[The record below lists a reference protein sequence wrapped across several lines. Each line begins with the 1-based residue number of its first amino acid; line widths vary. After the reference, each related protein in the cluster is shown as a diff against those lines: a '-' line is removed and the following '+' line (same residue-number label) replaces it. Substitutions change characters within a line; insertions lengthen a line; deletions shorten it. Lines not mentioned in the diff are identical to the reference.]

1 MKLVITAAAEA
12 DLRQI
17 GDWIAH
23 DSRASGLA
31 FTDDLRDRAAII
43 VIAARRTVMASSVDL
58 GRQLEAY
65 VDMLVK
71 VGRYN
76 SKSEVLREGVR
87 LVQEREAPFAA
98 LDGALARGLAD
109 IEAGRVHDVEE
120 VRTHL
125 RERFRTR
132 AKRKRA

>member
-1 MKLVITAAAEA
+1 MP
-12 DLRQI
+12 
-17 GDWIAH
+17 
-23 DSRASGLA
+23 
-31 FTDDLRDRAAII
+31 
-43 VIAARRTVMASSVDL
+43 SSVDL

-87 LVQEREAPFAA
+87 LVQEREAPFAT

-132 AKRKRA
+132 SKRKRA